1 MKYKTNISA
10 ILLATLIFVAS
21 NGIAV
26 FEHICN
32 TSNTRSFCVFTEPTC
47 ENEEVLSPCCEKIGF
62 KKKDNCCTHTQIFKK
77 LPIEGFT
84 AKLLQLNPVEKQSDI
99 KLFSL
104 SHSNFSQ
111 QILEKYYSGLSP
123 PENIYQIKSLLQP
136 SSIRLQ
142 IFRC

>member
-10 ILLATLIFVAS
+10 ILLATLVFVAS

-47 ENEEVLSPCCEKIGF
+47 ENEEVLSPCCEKMGL
-62 KKKDNCCTHTQIFKK
+62 KPKEDCCSHTQIFSK
-77 LPIEGFT
+77 LYFEGFIAKQMFLIPIE
-84 AKLLQLNPVEKQSDI
+84 KQI
-99 KLFSL
+99 NANLFSINL
-104 SHSNFSQ
+104 FSFSQ
-111 QILEKYYSGLSP
+111 QIFENHYSGLSP
-123 PENIYQIKSLLQP
+123 PDNLFQIKSILQP
-136 SSIRLQ
+136 SSIKLQ